1 MRSWFVAL
9 GLWGCAAVVGI
20 SVFAPPAAAAGELA
34 KTFSPALIS
43 EIDRCLQRIEQRY
56 QDDPEFEFQIQKH
69 CRSLTLKLA
78 QENVSAYLQQ
88 PLDNSL
94 TVDELM
100 DLKSIAS
107 TINATTSN
115 NTATDF
121 HFDVQGLAHILD
133 NTLVLEPEKDVSWW
147 QQFLNWLAEFFE
159 HNETQQPQW
168 LKDWLSQLSIPAWF
182 VEAFYKGMVI
192 LLVILLLAIVVVEV
206 RAAGV
211 SNWFKRRS
219 QRLRLSKSESHAGQ
233 EVLLTWEAIMQ
244 LPAREKILTAYS
256 KLLHVLANRDLI
268 PRDSSLTNYEIQ
280 SRLETAL
287 GGEQPV
293 FRQLVRSV
301 ETTLYGDKTTDPQSL
316 DNAVRGA
323 EQFAEALPAQQTNH

>member
-1 MRSWFVAL
+1 MRLRFVACW
-9 GLWGCAAVVGI
+9 LWVFAALASF
-20 SVFAPPAAAAGELA
+20 SVFAPPAAADELA

-43 EIDRCLQRIEQRY
+43 DIDRCLHRIEQRY

-69 CRSLTLKLA
+69 CRRLTLLLA
-78 QENVSAYLQQ
+78 QEDVSAYLQQ

-100 DLKSIAS
+100 DLRSIAA
-107 TINATTSN
+107 TINPTVN
-115 NTATDF
+115 DNTATDF
-121 HFDVQGLAHILD
+121 HFDTQNLAQILD

-147 QQFLNWLAEFFE
+147 QQFLNWLADFFE
-159 HNETQQPQW
+159 RNETQQPEW
-168 LKDWLSQLSIPAWF
+168 LKDWLSKLSIPAWF

-192 LLVILLLAIVVVEV
+192 LLAILLLAIIVVEV

-219 QRLRLSKSESHAGQ
+219 QQLRLSKTQSHAGQ
-233 EVLLTWEAIMQ
+233 EALLTWEAIMQ
-244 LPAREKILTAYS
+244 MPAREKILTAYG

-268 PRDSSLTNYEIQ
+268 PKDSSLTNYEIQ
-280 SRLETAL
+280 SRLEAAL

-293 FRQLVRSV
+293 FRQLVHSV
-301 ETTLYGDKTTDPQSL
+301 ETTLYGDKTTDPETL
-316 DNAVRGA
+316 DNVVRGA
-323 EQFAEALPAQQTNH
+323 AQFAGALPARQLKQ